1 MLPLHTSRFLWK
13 IVSPKSVSS
22 RNSLRDT
29 DVCTESSLSRSS
41 TCEKNAGNTVGQRKR
56 LNHNEL
62 AIKASTEFTRRFEL
76 DWPLELPRIEVEPGL
91 FILQHYSLGVD
102 CLLGRSCS
110 LLLRTIAEEALSSEL
125 LMQSGN
131 LKNEHFILKGG
142 MDTSLTKSTTNC

>member
-1 MLPLHTSRFLWK
+1 M
-13 IVSPKSVSS
+13 
-22 RNSLRDT
+22 
-29 DVCTESSLSRSS
+29 CTESSLSRTS

-56 LNHNEL
+56 LNHDEL

-76 DWPLELPRIEVEPGL
+76 DWPLELPRIEVKPGL

-102 CLLGRSCS
+102 CPLGRSCS

-142 MDTSLTKSTTNC
+142 MGTSLTKSTTNC